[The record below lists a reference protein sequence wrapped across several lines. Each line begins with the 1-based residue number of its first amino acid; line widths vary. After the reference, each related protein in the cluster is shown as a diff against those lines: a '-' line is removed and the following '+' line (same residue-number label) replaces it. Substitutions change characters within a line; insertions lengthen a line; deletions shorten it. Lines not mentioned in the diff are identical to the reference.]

1 MKVGNE
7 STQIK
12 KNKVTE
18 KICMDHLEEDEMI
31 MEKKQAG
38 NHSQEKTKG
47 QFDKMVT
54 KENKLQGRL
63 K

>member
-1 MKVGNE
+1 MSQV
-7 STQIK
+7 TQIK

-38 NHSQEKTKG
+38 NHNQEKS
-47 QFDKMVT
+47 